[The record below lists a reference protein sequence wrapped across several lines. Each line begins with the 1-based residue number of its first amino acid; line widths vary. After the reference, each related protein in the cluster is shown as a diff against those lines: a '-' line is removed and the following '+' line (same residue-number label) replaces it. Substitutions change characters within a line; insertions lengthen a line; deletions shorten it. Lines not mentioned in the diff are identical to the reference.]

1 MQNRK
6 EGFEKF
12 YDIFEQKNLKKNYTV
27 IVLGQFVFNYDFVDI
42 LKGFLKEDVE
52 RRDTIGVV
60 YSDEF
65 DQNDEEYFGENKV
78 LFYYGIDEEWE
89 NIVTHEELCEYL
101 QTACEFYIGCHP
113 EQAEYVRN
121 LLIKIREKYNIKD

>member
-6 EGFEKF
+6 EEFEKF

-27 IVLGQFVFNYDFVDI
+27 IVLGQFVFNNDFVDI

-78 LFYYGIDEEWE
+78 LFT
-89 NIVTHEELCEYL
+89 V
-101 QTACEFYIGCHP
+101 
-113 EQAEYVRN
+113 
-121 LLIKIREKYNIKD
+121 

>member
-6 EGFEKF
+6 EEFEKF

-65 DQNDEEYFGENKV
+65 DQSDEEYFGENKV

-89 NIVTHEELCEYL
+89 DIVTHEELCEYL
-101 QTACEFYIGCHP
+101 QTACEFYIGKNP
-113 EQAEYVRN
+113 EKKEIIEE
-121 LLIKIREKYNIKD
+121 LLMKIKEQYNIK

>member
-6 EGFEKF
+6 EEFEKF

-42 LKGFLKEDVE
+42 LKRFLKEDVE

-65 DQNDEEYFGENKV
+65 DQNDEEYLGENNV

-89 NIVTHEELCEYL
+89 DIVTHEELCEYL
-101 QTACEFYIGCHP
+101 QTACEFYIGKNP
-113 EQAEYVRN
+113 EKKEITEE
-121 LLIKIREKYNIKD
+121 LLMKIKEQYNIK